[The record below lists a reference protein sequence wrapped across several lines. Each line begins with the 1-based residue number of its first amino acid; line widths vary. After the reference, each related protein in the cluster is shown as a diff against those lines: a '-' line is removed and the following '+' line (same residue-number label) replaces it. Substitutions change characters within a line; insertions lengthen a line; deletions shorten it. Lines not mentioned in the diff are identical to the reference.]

1 MSNDFEDAII
11 EEFGRVMLD
20 KSHVLHSYHHLFL
33 CGGEVNATDDIPPSL
48 RDRLLRY
55 TAKHD
60 DKLHHNFVLAEK
72 FKDYFK
78 ENTYTDLLVFEDD
91 IASLSTLVIILLES
105 PGAMVELGL
114 FCTKPEL
121 YKKLLIVAPLEH
133 VQKEDSFI
141 YLGPLDYIR
150 KKNKDSVAI
159 YPWPEPDKLDYDAC
173 NLEDF
178 CDVIKTKLK
187 NNPSTEKFNK
197 QNSGHVAL
205 LICEVINVCYPLI
218 LSDVE
223 FALAAMGLDL
233 PQSQILRHL
242 YLLNK
247 IGLIIPIEYGSSYK
261 YYHPA
266 IKEQKTAKFRML
278 KGNQSL
284 DTKNMRM
291 NIAKSYVLSDDP
303 QSKRRRNVQKLIMDK
318 FKGEKNETY

>member
-1 MSNDFEDAII
+1 MSNVFEDAII
-11 EEFGRVMLD
+11 EAFGQIAPE
-20 KSHVLHSYHHLFL
+20 KSHVLHSYHNLFL
-33 CGGEVNATDDIPPSL
+33 CGGEVNETDHIPPSF

-55 TAKHD
+55 TAIHED
-60 DKLHHNFVLAEK
+60 ELHHAFVLAEK

-114 FCTKPEL
+114 FCTRPEL
-121 YKKLLIVAPLEH
+121 YKKLLIVAPFEH

-150 KKNKDSVAI
+150 KKSKDSVAI
-159 YPWPEPDKLDYDAC
+159 YPWPEPDKSDYDSG

-178 CDVIKTKLK
+178 CEVIKSKLQ
-187 NNPSTEKFNK
+187 NNPSTEKFS
-197 QNSGHVAL
+197 QDNSGHVAL
-205 LICEVINVCYPLI
+205 LICEVINICYPII

-223 FALAAMGLDL
+223 FALVAMGLDV
-233 PQSQILRHL
+233 PQSHIVRHL
-242 YLLNK
+242 YLLIK
-247 IGLIIPIEYGSSYK
+247 IGLIVRIEYGSSYK

-266 IKEQKTAKFRML
+266 TKDQKTAKFRRI
-278 KGNQSL
+278 KDNQSC
-284 DTKNMRM
+284 DTRNMRM

-303 QSKRRRNVQKLIMDK
+303 QSKRRRNVQKLIMK
-318 FKGEKNETY
+318 SLKEKKNETN